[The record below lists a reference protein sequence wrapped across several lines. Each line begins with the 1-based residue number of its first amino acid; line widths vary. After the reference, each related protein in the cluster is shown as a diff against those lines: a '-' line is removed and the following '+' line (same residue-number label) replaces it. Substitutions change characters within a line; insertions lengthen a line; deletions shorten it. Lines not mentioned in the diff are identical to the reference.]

1 LLTHF
6 VYDAYFLQKSYIVKG
21 LILFF
26 YGEKMKF
33 KNTNAVSRILIAGVL
48 IVVIVIAGVVGYI
61 LTTPKTTVKNTLIMG
76 TTDSVETCLDTAR
89 AYDYFGWE
97 IIQSLGCPL
106 VEYKAGATGAASD
119 IVPSLATSWNSSADG
134 LQWTFNLRQGVKY
147 DNGTEFTANDV
158 KYTFDRGIGIADPDG
173 AFVGIGYG
181 DIIQNVTVVSNYV
194 VQFNLKIPFAAFLS
208 LMACQASYIVDPKYA
223 PMAGSSWSVSDVV
236 VYKDGD
242 ARGSNP
248 MGLGPYTLTKWTRVA
263 GKDTELDLTANTNYW
278 NASSG
283 YPKTKNIVIKFYAD
297 SSDLA
302 LAITSGD
309 VDIAFRQLASTD
321 ITNMMSNT
329 NLHVWTGTGAFIQY
343 LCLQEKYAP
352 FNNVQIR
359 QAVAAAIN
367 RTDLVQTVFQGQ
379 AQPLYSLIPNG
390 MFGHTDAFQTLGD
403 ANYTYTKQVLAQYGY
418 NEHNK
423 LTFTLWY
430 ETSGHYPQSAQ
441 QALVLK
447 SSLEASG
454 VISVTLQGLDW
465 AAYHN
470 ARTGETMQA
479 YIMGWYPDYIDPD
492 DYIQPFLQSAG
503 DSWLHENYANS
514 QMDQFVQWARANTT
528 TATRESLYGQ
538 IQNLMVQDCPIVP
551 LYQSTAYAVTKT
563 NVKGVYLDI
572 TQDWRHWLVYAQG

>member
-1 LLTHF
+1 
-6 VYDAYFLQKSYIVKG
+6 
-21 LILFF
+21 
-26 YGEKMKF
+26 MKF

-106 VEYKAGATGAASD
+106 VEYRAGSTGAASD
-119 IVPSLATSWNSSADG
+119 LVPSLATSWSSSADG

-147 DNGTEFTANDV
+147 DNGTEFTADDV

-181 DIIQNVTVVSNYV
+181 DIIQNVTVVSTYV

-208 LMACQASYIVDPKYA
+208 LMACQASYIVDPTYA

-278 NASSG
+278 NASDG
-283 YPKTKNIVIKFYAD
+283 YPKTENIVIKFYAD

-352 FNNVQIR
+352 FNNAQIR

-390 MFGHTDAFQTLGD
+390 MFGHTDAFQTIGD

-418 NEHNK
+418 NENNK

-514 QMDQFVQWARANTT
+514 QMDQLVQWARANTT
-528 TATRESLYGQ
+528 TATRESIYGQ

>member
-1 LLTHF
+1 
-6 VYDAYFLQKSYIVKG
+6 
-21 LILFF
+21 
-26 YGEKMKF
+26 MKF

-418 NEHNK
+418 NENNK

>member
-1 LLTHF
+1 
-6 VYDAYFLQKSYIVKG
+6 
-21 LILFF
+21 
-26 YGEKMKF
+26 MKF

-403 ANYTYTKQVLAQYGY
+403 ANYTYTRQVLAQYGY
-418 NEHNK
+418 NENNK

>member
-1 LLTHF
+1 
-6 VYDAYFLQKSYIVKG
+6 
-21 LILFF
+21 
-26 YGEKMKF
+26 MKF
-33 KNTNAVSRILIAGVL
+33 KNTNAVSRILIAGIL
-48 IVVIVIAGVVGYI
+48 IVVILIAGVVGYI
-61 LTTPKTTVKNTLIMG
+61 LATPKTTVKNTLIMG
-76 TTDSVETCLDTAR
+76 TTDSVETCLDPAR

-119 IVPSLATSWNSSADG
+119 IVPSLATSWSSSADG

-147 DNGTEFTANDV
+147 ADGTEFTADDV
-158 KYTFDRGIGIADPDG
+158 KYTFDRGIGISDPDG

-181 DIIQNVTVVSNYV
+181 DIIQNVTVVSKYV

-248 MGLGPYTLTKWTRVA
+248 MGLGPYTLTTWTRVA
-263 GKDTELDLTANTNYW
+263 GKDTELDLTANPNYW
-278 NASSG
+278 NAGSG
-283 YPKTKNIVIKFYAD
+283 YPKTTNIVIKFYAD

-309 VDIAFRQLASTD
+309 VDVAFRQLASTD

-329 NLHVWTGTGAFIQY
+329 NLHVWNGTGAFIQY

-352 FNNVQIR
+352 FNNAQIR

-403 ANYTYTKQVLAQYGY
+403 ANYTYTRQVLAQYGY
-418 NEHNK
+418 NENNK

-441 QALVLK
+441 QALVLQ

-514 QMDQFVQWARANTT
+514 QMDQLVQWARANTT
-528 TATRESLYGQ
+528 TATRENLYGQ

-563 NVKGVYLDI
+563 NVHGVYLDI
-572 TQDWRHWLVYAQG
+572 TQDWRHWLVYEQG

>member
-1 LLTHF
+1 
-6 VYDAYFLQKSYIVKG
+6 
-21 LILFF
+21 
-26 YGEKMKF
+26 MKF
-33 KNTNAVSRILIAGVL
+33 KNTNAVSRILIAGIL

-61 LTTPKTTVKNTLIMG
+61 LTIPKTTVKDTLIMG
-76 TTDSVETCLDTAR
+76 TTDSVETCLDPAR

-97 IIQSLGCPL
+97 IVQSLGCPL

-119 IVPSLATSWNSSADG
+119 LVPSLATSWNSSADG

-147 DNGTEFTANDV
+147 DNVTEFTADDV
-158 KYTFDRGIGIADPDG
+158 KYTFDRGIGITDPDG

-181 DIIQNVTVVSNYV
+181 DIIQNVTVVSKYV

-223 PMAGSSWSVSDVV
+223 PMAGSSWNVSDVV

-278 NASSG
+278 NAGSG

-297 SSDLA
+297 ASDLA

-343 LCLQEKYAP
+343 LCMQEKYAP
-352 FNNVQIR
+352 FNNAQIR

-418 NEHNK
+418 NENNK

-514 QMDQFVQWARANTT
+514 QMDQLVQWARANTT

-563 NVKGVYLDI
+563 NVQGVYLDI